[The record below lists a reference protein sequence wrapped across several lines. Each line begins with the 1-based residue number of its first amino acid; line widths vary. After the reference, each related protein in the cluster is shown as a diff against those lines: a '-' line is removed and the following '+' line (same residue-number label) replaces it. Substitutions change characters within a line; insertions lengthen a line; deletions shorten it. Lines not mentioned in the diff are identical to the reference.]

1 MSESASVVSSGAA
14 TGGSSQTVIDQSPD
28 LKVYDSFESMNLP
41 ENLLRGIFAYG
52 FERPSDIQT
61 KAIVPIKDGRDV
73 LAQARSGTGKTATFC
88 IGSMCRIDPAIKR
101 TQVLIMVHTR
111 ELAQQIR
118 AVANSLG
125 EHLGIVAYSA
135 TGGTPIR
142 EDLKA
147 IEKGI
152 HMVVGTPGRIY
163 DLMNRRALARDQIRV
178 LILDEADQMLE
189 DRFKEQVM
197 CILELGF
204 PKECQVA
211 LFSATMPEAVVE
223 VANQLLQNPTRI
235 LVPPEEVTLE
245 GIRQYYVGL
254 DKEEWKYDVL
264 ADLYKQLTINQALIY
279 CNKRQKAEW
288 LAEKMAGEGFPLSF
302 IHGEMEPEERQR
314 RMKDFRSGTVRV
326 MISTDLLA
334 RGIDIQQI
342 SLVINYELPSQREN
356 YIHRIGRSGRFG
368 RKGVAINL
376 VGPEEAK
383 VLKEIET
390 HYSTTINP
398 LPEDLAKINL

>member
-1 MSESASVVSSGAA
+1 MAELTENSSAPEKMVEP
-14 TGGSSQTVIDQSPD
+14 TPD

-41 ENLLRGIFAYG
+41 EKLLRGIFAYG
-52 FERPSDIQT
+52 FERPSDIQM
-61 KAIVPIKDGRDV
+61 KGIVPIVNGSDI

-88 IGSMCRIDPAIKR
+88 IGSMCRIDPSVKK
-101 TQVLIMVHTR
+101 TQVLILVHTR
-111 ELAQQIR
+111 ELAQQIKN
-118 AVANSLG
+118 VASALG
-125 EHLGIVAYSA
+125 DYLGITAYSA
-135 TGGTPIR
+135 TGGTPLR

-147 IEKGI
+147 IERGAQ
-152 HMVVGTPGRIY
+152 MVVGTPGRIY
-163 DLMNRRALARDQIRV
+163 DLMSRRALPRDSIRV

-189 DRFKEQVM
+189 DRFKEQIM

-204 PKECQVA
+204 PKSCQVA
-211 LFSATMPEAVVE
+211 LFSATIPEPVLE
-223 VANQLLQNPTRI
+223 IANQLLHNPTRI
-235 LVPPEEVTLE
+235 LVPPEEVTLD
-245 GIRQYYVGL
+245 GIKQYYVGL

-288 LAEKMAGEGFPLSF
+288 LADKMAGEGFPLSF
-302 IHGEMEPEERQR
+302 IHGEMEPEERMR
-314 RMKDFRSGTVRV
+314 RMKDFRSGAVRV

-342 SLVINYELPSQREN
+342 SLVINFELPTQREN

-376 VGPEEAK
+376 VSAEEMRA
-383 VLKEIET
+383 LKEIET
-390 HYSTTINP
+390 HYGTSIGP
-398 LPEDLAKINL
+398 LPEDLATIGI